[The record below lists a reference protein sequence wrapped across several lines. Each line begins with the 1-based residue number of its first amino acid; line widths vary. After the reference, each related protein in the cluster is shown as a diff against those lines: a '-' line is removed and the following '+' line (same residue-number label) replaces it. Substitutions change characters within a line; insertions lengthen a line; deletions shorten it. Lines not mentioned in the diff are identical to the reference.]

1 MKSIFRKIFQNI
13 WSLEAAKDTFWY
25 ALYLKAFFPL
35 AFEIK
40 RKEKYFY
47 QKIIKYTG
55 SKLIFDIGANY
66 GEKAIIFAR
75 IADKV
80 VCVEPSKTAVQVLN
94 DRFSAFKNVV
104 IRRNGV
110 GSYDGIALFHE
121 FAKEHAYSTF
131 SDKWDDHVS
140 AFAGKSLADEVSIL
154 TIDSLISIYGQP
166 DFIKIDVEGWEIE
179 VIRGISSPIKLISF
193 ECNLNQF
200 LQESIESIHY
210 LSKICEKA
218 KFNYCLTEP
227 PENLELKQ
235 WASAEQ
241 MIEIVSNRGHSFMEI
256 YCLSEGAVS

>member
-25 ALYLKAFFPL
+25 ALYLKAFFPSASEL
-35 AFEIK
+35 K
-40 RKEKYFY
+40 RKEKSFY
-47 QKIIKYTG
+47 QKVIKYTG
-55 SKLIFDIGANY
+55 GKLIFDIGANY

-94 DRFSAFKNVV
+94 HRFSALKNVV
-104 IRRNGV
+104 IRQNGV

-121 FAKEHAYSTF
+121 FCKEHAYSTF

-140 AFAGKSLADEVSIL
+140 AFAGKSLSNEVSIL
-154 TIDSLISIYGQP
+154 TIDSLILIYGQP
-166 DFIKIDVEGWEIE
+166 DFVKIDVEGWEIE

-200 LQESIESIHY
+200 LKESIECIYY
-210 LSKICEKA
+210 LSKLCAKA

-227 PENLELKQ
+227 PEILELKH
-235 WASAEQ
+235 WTSAEQ
-241 MIEIVSNRGHSFMEI
+241 MIEIVRHRGHNFMEI
-256 YCLSEGAVS
+256 YCLSDGVVS